1 MQANTLDEEAV
12 QLLAFAKDI
21 VTVLGARRMEAEREA
36 EKYFRASLAAA
47 EFVYEAYS
55 ALRIAAQHPLAAQFL
70 ERSRERCDR
79 ALQQLRERVG
89 EAMELGGIA
98 ELVLVA
104 SA

>member
-1 MQANTLDEEAV
+1 MQAYTLDEEAV

-47 EFVYEAYS
+47 EFAYGAYS
-55 ALRIAAQHPLAAQFL
+55 AMRIAAQHPLAAQFL

-79 ALQQLRERVG
+79 ALQQLRG

>member
-1 MQANTLDEEAV
+1 MP
-12 QLLAFAKDI
+12 FAKDI
-21 VTVLGARRMEAEREA
+21 VTVLGERRMEAEREA

-47 EFVYEAYS
+47 EFAYGAYS
-55 ALRIAAQHPLAAQFL
+55 AMPSLHSI
-70 ERSRERCDR
+70 RSPRDFSNARGNG
-79 ALQQLRERVG
+79 ATAQQLRERVG